1 MIWGKRQF
9 GSSTD
14 ELDLIL
20 LEQLQQSRRNKKT
33 LKRVRKLLRIDPAI
47 DKGEEYVDGRIA
59 FFETMIQN
67 KSLLHKKQKKKKR
80 NKDPDILARNPVY
93 EMYRQALYV
102 TVFGYKML
110 TDSVSG
116 YMSYFKKG
124 KE

>member
-1 MIWGKRQF
+1 MIWKKRQF
-9 GSSTD
+9 GSSID

-20 LEQLQQSRRNKKT
+20 LDQLQQARRNKKT
-33 LKRVRKLLRIDPAI
+33 IKRVRKLLSNDPAI
-47 DKGEEYVDGRIA
+47 DKGEEYIDGRIA

-67 KSLLHKKQKKKKR
+67 KSLLDKKQKKKKR

-93 EMYRQALYV
+93 EMYRQTLYF

-110 TDSVSG
+110 SDSVSG

-124 KE
+124 KG

>member
-1 MIWGKRQF
+1 MIWKKRQF

-20 LEQLQQSRRNKKT
+20 LEQLQQARRNKKT
-33 LKRVRKLLRIDPAI
+33 IKRVRKLLSNDPAI
-47 DKGEEYVDGRIA
+47 DKGEEYIDGRIT
-59 FFETMIQN
+59 FLESMIQD

-80 NKDPDILARNPVY
+80 NKDPDILARNPIY
-93 EMYRQALYV
+93 EVYRQALYV
-102 TVFGYKML
+102 TVFSYKMF
-110 TDSVSG
+110 TDSVSH

>member
-1 MIWGKRQF
+1 MIEKEQLL

-20 LEQLQQSRRNKKT
+20 LEQLQQARRNKKT
-33 LKRVRKLLRIDPAI
+33 IKRVKKLLKDDPAV
-47 DKGEEYVDGRIA
+47 DKGEEYIDGRIT
-59 FFETMIQN
+59 FLESMIQN
-67 KSLLHKKQKKKKR
+67 KSLLSKKQKKKKR
-80 NKDPDILARNPVY
+80 NKDPDILARNPAY
-93 EMYRQALYV
+93 EMYRQVLYV

-110 TDSVSG
+110 TDSVSN

>member
-1 MIWGKRQF
+1 MIWKKRKF

-14 ELDLIL
+14 ELDIIL
-20 LEQLQQSRRNKKT
+20 LEQLHQARRNKKT
-33 LKRVRKLLRIDPAI
+33 IKRVRKLLSNDPII
-47 DKGEEYVDGRIA
+47 DKGDEYIDGRIA

-67 KSLLHKKQKKKKR
+67 KSLLDKKQKKKKR

-93 EMYRQALYV
+93 EMYRQTLYF

-110 TDSVSG
+110 SDSVSG

-124 KE
+124 KG

>member
-1 MIWGKRQF
+1 MIWKKRQF
-9 GSSTD
+9 GSSID

-20 LEQLQQSRRNKKT
+20 LEQLQQARRNKKT
-33 LKRVRKLLRIDPAI
+33 IKRVRKLLSNDPAI
-47 DKGEEYVDGRIA
+47 DKGEEYIDGRIA

-67 KSLLHKKQKKKKR
+67 KSLLDKKQKKKKR

-93 EMYRQALYV
+93 EMYRQTLYF

-110 TDSVSG
+110 SDSVSG

-124 KE
+124 KG

>member
-1 MIWGKRQF
+1 MIEKEQPF
-9 GSSTD
+9 ESSTN

-33 LKRVRKLLRIDPAI
+33 IKRVRKLLKNDPAV
-47 DKGEEYVDGRIA
+47 DKGEEYIDGRIA

-67 KSLLHKKQKKKKR
+67 KSLLHKRHKKKKR
-80 NKDPDILARNPVY
+80 SKDPDILARGPMY
-93 EMYRQALYV
+93 EMYRHTLYFA
-102 TVFGYKML
+102 VFGYKMF
-110 TDSVSG
+110 TDSLTN

>member
-20 LEQLQQSRRNKKT
+20 LEQLQQARRNKKT
-33 LKRVRKLLRIDPAI
+33 IKRVRKLLRIDPAI
-47 DKGEEYVDGRIA
+47 DKGEEYIDGRIA
-59 FFETMIQN
+59 FLETMIQN

-93 EMYRQALYV
+93 EMYRQALYA

>member
-1 MIWGKRQF
+1 MIWKKLSFVSQ
-9 GSSTD
+9 TD

-20 LEQLQQSRRNKKT
+20 LEQLHQSRRNKKT
-33 LKRVRKLLRIDPAI
+33 IKRVRKLLKNDPAI
-47 DKGEEYVDGRIA
+47 DKGEEYIDGRIT

-67 KSLLHKKQKKKKR
+67 KSLLSKKQKKKKR
-80 NKDPDILARNPVY
+80 NKDPDILARNPFY
-93 EMYRQALYV
+93 EAYRQALYV
-102 TVFGYKML
+102 TVFGYKMF

>member
-1 MIWGKRQF
+1 MIWKKRQF
-9 GSSTD
+9 GSSID

-20 LEQLQQSRRNKKT
+20 LEQLQQARRNKKT
-33 LKRVRKLLRIDPAI
+33 IKRVRKLLSNDPAI
-47 DKGEEYVDGRIA
+47 DKGEEYIDGRIA

-67 KSLLHKKQKKKKR
+67 KSLLDKKQKKKKR

-93 EMYRQALYV
+93 EMYRQKLYF

-110 TDSVSG
+110 SDSVSG

-124 KE
+124 KG

>member
-20 LEQLQQSRRNKKT
+20 LEQLQQARRNKKT
-33 LKRVRKLLRIDPAI
+33 IKRVRKLLRIDPAI
-47 DKGEEYVDGRIA
+47 DKGEEYIDGRIA
-59 FFETMIQN
+59 FLETMIQN
-67 KSLLHKKQKKKKR
+67 KSLIHKKQKKKKR
-80 NKDPDILARNPVY
+80 NRDPDILARNPAY
-93 EMYRQALYV
+93 EMYRQVLYV

-110 TDSVSG
+110 TDSVSQ

-124 KE
+124 KD

>member
-1 MIWGKRQF
+1 M
-9 GSSTD
+9 
-14 ELDLIL
+14 
-20 LEQLQQSRRNKKT
+20 
-33 LKRVRKLLRIDPAI
+33 RIDPAI

>member
-1 MIWGKRQF
+1 MIEKKRQF

-20 LEQLQQSRRNKKT
+20 LEQLQQARRNKKT
-33 LKRVRKLLRIDPAI
+33 IKRVRKLLKSDPAI
-47 DKGEEYVDGRIA
+47 DKGEEYIDGRIT
-59 FFETMIQN
+59 FLESMIQD

-80 NKDPDILARNPVY
+80 NRDPDILARNPAY
-93 EMYRQALYV
+93 EMYRQVLYV

-110 TDSVSG
+110 SDSVSQ

-124 KE
+124 KD

>member
-20 LEQLQQSRRNKKT
+20 LEQLQQARKNKKT
-33 LKRVRKLLRIDPAI
+33 IKRVRKLLSNDPAI
-47 DKGEEYVDGRIA
+47 DKGEEYIDGRIA

-67 KSLLHKKQKKKKR
+67 KSLLDKKQKKKKR

-93 EMYRQALYV
+93 EMYRQTLYF

-110 TDSVSG
+110 SDSVSG

-124 KE
+124 KG